1 MGNLFTRTYNKI
13 QYEISKKVSDPE
25 ADNYAKQ
32 QQAQAV
38 QDKAAAERK
47 AALDKQK
54 GQKKQEDAEK
64 KKEADELAKRS
75 RFSPISEQIHTITKT
90 VNLYATLFIIL
101 GLGLY
106 GGKISAN
113 QAIGYNI
120 PFRILSFFYGFLL
133 FFIVIPVAFV
143 KKYLYGIKILNYT
156 FIPLKVHVTTG
167 WAERVLIGPYCY
179 QEDADCFSEKAK
191 VAELYK
197 NGYDNSLKAAAA
209 VVAGVA
215 AASAAI
221 AAASSV
227 KTTPPSSPKPAGAP
241 PGPPPAKPAGPPP
254 PPAKPVSPKPAGPPP
269 AKPVGPPPAKPAS
282 PPATPPAKPATPPP
296 TPPAKPASPKPSGIV

>member
-1 MGNLFTRTYNKI
+1 MGNLLTRTYNKI

-32 QQAQAV
+32 QQAQAA

-47 AALDKQK
+47 TELDKQK
-54 GQKKQEDAEK
+54 DQKKQEDAQK

-90 VNLYATLFIIL
+90 VNLYATIFVIL

-120 PFRILSFFYGFLL
+120 PFRILSFFYGLL
-133 FFIVIPVAFV
+133 FFFIVIPVAFA
-143 KKYLYGIKILNYT
+143 KKYLYGTKILNYT

-209 VVAGVA
+209 VVA
-215 AASAAI
+215 ASCD
-221 AAASSV
+221 
-227 KTTPPSSPKPAGAP
+227 T
-241 PGPPPAKPAGPPP
+241 
-254 PPAKPVSPKPAGPPP
+254 VSLSALN
-269 AKPVGPPPAKPAS
+269 S
-282 PPATPPAKPATPPP
+282 L
-296 TPPAKPASPKPSGIV
+296 

>member
-1 MGNLFTRTYNKI
+1 MGNLLTRTYNKV

-32 QQAQAV
+32 QEAQAK
-38 QDKAAAERK
+38 QDKTVAERK
-47 AALDKQK
+47 AELDKQK
-54 GQKKQEDAEK
+54 EQKKQEDAEK

-90 VNLYATLFIIL
+90 INLYATIFVIL

-120 PFRILSFFYGFLL
+120 PFRILSFFYGLL
-133 FFIVIPVAFV
+133 FFFIVIPVAFI
-143 KKYLYGIKILNYT
+143 KKYLYGTKILNYT

-179 QEDADCFSEKAK
+179 QEDADYFSEKAR
-191 VAELYK
+191 VADLYK

-209 VVAGVA
+209 VVLAPRGHCRQQRQQA
-215 AASAAI
+215 
-221 AAASSV
+221 
-227 KTTPPSSPKPAGAP
+227 TTTDPAHFLV
-241 PGPPPAKPAGPPP
+241 
-254 PPAKPVSPKPAGPPP
+254 VSRA
-269 AKPVGPPPAKPAS
+269 
-282 PPATPPAKPATPPP
+282 
-296 TPPAKPASPKPSGIV
+296 